1 MATSAHEGVK
11 LELRV
16 QDAGDGLLIS
26 TSGELDRSAAKMFE
40 AELQRPIEGDASGVI
55 LDLGGIE
62 VIDSTGLR
70 SALRVANHSR
80 RNGDRLRTLRGS
92 PPLERAIEWGGLEH
106 LLPLVD

>member
-16 QDAGDGLLIS
+16 QDAGDGLLI
-26 TSGELDRSAAKMFE
+26 TASGELDRSAAKMFE
-40 AELQRPIEGDASGVI
+40 AELQRAIEGDASGVI
-55 LDLGGIE
+55 LDLGGVE

-70 SALRVANHSR
+70 SVLRVANHSR
-80 RNGDRLRTLRGS
+80 RNGRLRVLRGS
-92 PPLERAIEWGGLEH
+92 PPLERAIEWGGLER